1 MKIGILLVES
11 LPMPPVKGGAV
22 ENLVQLIIDRN
33 EQLKDAE
40 FYVYS
45 KYDAKARQIAKEY
58 DFAHYYYYKPSM
70 IAKILAL
77 GLKVIKKVF
86 GKFAIVTPSLYEI
99 LAYKKFKSH
108 DIHHIV
114 LENCPS
120 YAIFFNRKNEF
131 DITLHLHN
139 DYLYEKNK
147 ENELLLSR
155 IQRVM
160 TVSDFIKRRVL
171 KIAPRNL
178 PVNVCYNGIKTD
190 VFSHV
195 IDSEDLVSIRE
206 AFGISKK
213 EKVIIFTGR
222 LVANKGVKELIQAFA
237 KVMTRMDGVRLLIVG
252 GLSFSNNKKNDYVRE
267 IENMSASLNGKVT
280 FTGFVDYAEICKI
293 LQLADLL
300 VVPSVCYEAFPLS
313 TLEGMASGLPVVVS
327 DAGGMLEQVTEETG
341 IVVKRGKNFVDDL
354 ADSILSLLSNPQKMH
369 YMGRQ
374 AQMRARDFS
383 DEKMYNRFMEL
394 IK

>member
-1 MKIGILLVES
+1 MKIGILLAES

-139 DYLYEKNK
+139 DYLHEKNK

-252 GLSFSNNKKNDYVRE
+252 GLSFSNNKKNDYGLSAL
-267 IENMSASLNGKVT
+267 EN
-280 FTGFVDYAEICKI
+280 
-293 LQLADLL
+293 
-300 VVPSVCYEAFPLS
+300 
-313 TLEGMASGLPVVVS
+313 
-327 DAGGMLEQVTEETG
+327 
-341 IVVKRGKNFVDDL
+341 
-354 ADSILSLLSNPQKMH
+354 
-369 YMGRQ
+369 
-374 AQMRARDFS
+374 
-383 DEKMYNRFMEL
+383 
-394 IK
+394 

>member
-1 MKIGILLVES
+1 
-11 LPMPPVKGGAV
+11 
-22 ENLVQLIIDRN
+22 
-33 EQLKDAE
+33 
-40 FYVYS
+40 
-45 KYDAKARQIAKEY
+45 
-58 DFAHYYYYKPSM
+58 M

-139 DYLYEKNK
+139 DYLHEKNK

-300 VVPSVCYEAFPLS
+300 VVPSVCYEAFSLS

-327 DAGGMLEQVTEETG
+327 DAGGMLEQVTKT
-341 IVVKRGKNFVDDL
+341 L
-354 ADSILSLLSNPQKMH
+354 
-369 YMGRQ
+369 YM
-374 AQMRARDFS
+374 
-383 DEKMYNRFMEL
+383 
-394 IK
+394 I